1 MNLRTKTLVVMLGS
15 LFALMAIVFGL
26 SSVLFLNSYAASEE
40 LQVKDDLDREIR
52 VLENDLGVLSSNTL
66 DWATWDEMYWY
77 LNGENPGFS
86 SAYLGSD
93 TFSTLNI
100 DYIVLIDD
108 DGRVIESLSYNQTSG
123 EVGDAGAT
131 FTDSVSGDAPLITAL
146 ASPDGSNGL
155 WILEE
160 QIVLL
165 ASAPATDPES
175 DLPPSGTLVMGRLL
189 DQQELNRLSSLTGL
203 PFAIVS
209 ISDPGMPAIDSLLKG
224 DLSNQQMAIVQV
236 NDSLI
241 KGYSILSDIIGTE
254 SFILETEIP
263 RTLYAQGAGTVAV
276 ILPTILLIGIVL
288 GIVAVILIDRLVL
301 GRLTSL
307 HNQVKHIGGM
317 ADPSLRVSMKGGD
330 ELQAL
335 ADVINRLLER
345 IDEAQAELRESM
357 ARTRALFEAVPDII
371 VQVNRDGTILAVK
384 PGKNMPLPLPPELNP
399 GKSLGSILSKE
410 FSSSVTD
417 ILELSF
423 TSEDVQIIDFEY
435 EMNGVKRQFEA
446 RVVAVNL
453 EMAIALVRD
462 ETARRLAEVAIK
474 RANEKLNLLSSIT
487 RHDILNQVMALLGN
501 IYLAGDHCTDE
512 TSRELLKAMKTIG
525 ETIQSQV
532 VFTRDYQQLG
542 ISGPGW
548 LRISLVIKNARSQLD
563 LSRWHILEETGEWEV
578 FADQLFVKVI
588 YNLMQNTLKHAGETA
603 DTIRIRCEESDVGL
617 HLIYEDNGVGIADRA
632 RDGLFIPAS
641 NGEHGFGLF
650 LASEILSITGATI
663 AEEGSPGRGVRFRI
677 SFQPGT
683 YRREEREGVLI

>member
-1 MNLRTKTLVVMLGS
+1 MNLRTKTLLVMLGS
-15 LFALMAIVFGL
+15 IFTLTAMVFAL
-26 SSVLFLNSYAASEE
+26 SSVLFLNSYAASED
-40 LQVKDDLDREIR
+40 LQVRADLDREIR
-52 VLENDLGVLSSNTL
+52 VLENDLRVLASNTL

-100 DYIVLIDD
+100 DYIVLIDGH
-108 DGRVIESLSYNQTSG
+108 GRVIESLSFNQTSG
-123 EVGDAGAT
+123 EVGDTGAT
-131 FTDSVSGDAPLITAL
+131 FTGSVSGDIPLINAL
-146 ASPDGSNGL
+146 TSPDGSNGL
-155 WILEE
+155 WILRE

-165 ASAPATDPES
+165 ASAPVTDPES

-189 DQQELNRLSSLTGL
+189 DREELDRLSSLTGL

-209 ISDPGMPAIDSLLKG
+209 ISDPGMPAISLLFK
-224 DLSNQQMAIVQV
+224 DDSSNHQSAVFPV
-236 NDSLI
+236 NDSVI
-241 KGYSILSDIIGTE
+241 KGYSVLSDITGTD
-254 SFILETEIP
+254 SLILETEIP
-263 RTLYAQGAGTVAV
+263 RTLYAQGTGTVAV
-276 ILPTILLIGIVL
+276 ILPTILCIGIVL
-288 GIVAVILIDRLVL
+288 GIVAVLLIDRLVL

-307 HNQVKHIGGM
+307 HSQVKHIGGL

-371 VQVNRDGTILAVK
+371 VQVRKDGTIMAIK
-384 PGKNMPLPLPPELNP
+384 PAKNMPLPLPPESYRN
-399 GKSLGSILSKE
+399 KSLGSILSEE
-410 FSSSVTD
+410 FSPSVSD
-417 ILELSF
+417 ILDLSF
-423 TSEDVQIIDFEY
+423 TSGDVQIMNFEY

-446 RVVAVNL
+446 RVVAVNP

-462 ETARRLAEVAIK
+462 ETARRRAEAATK

-501 IYLAGDHCTDE
+501 IYLAEDHCTDE
-512 TSRELLKAMKTIG
+512 ASRELLKAMKTIG

-542 ISGPGW
+542 IQGPGW
-548 LRISLVIKNARSQLD
+548 QRISLVILNARLKLD
-563 LSRWHILEETGEWEV
+563 LSRWHIIEDTGEWEV

-588 YNLMQNTLKHAGETA
+588 YNLIQNTLKHAGETA
-603 DTIRIRCEESDVGL
+603 DTVCIRCKDTDAGL
-617 HLIYEDNGVGIADRA
+617 QLIYEDNGVGISDSA

-641 NGEHGFGLF
+641 NGEHGYGLF
-650 LASEILSITGATI
+650 LAREILSITGATI
-663 AEEGSPGRGVRFRI
+663 TEEGSPSKGVRFLI
-677 SFQPGT
+677 LFQPGT
-683 YRREEREGVLI
+683 YRWYEG